1 MSFTTFPL
9 NPALIR
15 AVSGLG
21 YTAPTPIQSIAIGP
35 AAEGR
40 DVLGCAATGSGK
52 TAAFMLPALHRLGQ
66 HRRGVIR
73 ALVLAPTRELAA
85 QIDAQRRALGRHTD
99 LDGTVVVGG
108 VAMGPQEHAL
118 RRGVDVLVATP
129 GRLLDHM
136 RRRTVRLDGVEIV
149 VLDEADRMLDM
160 GFLPDVR
167 RILGALGSRPRQTL
181 LFSATLPSEIVAL
194 AGELLRD
201 PVKIGIERPATPA
214 AGVRHSVYAVRREEK
229 VSLLLDLLR
238 QPGVKN
244 VLAFTRTKHRA
255 DRVARALA
263 REGVAADRIHG
274 DRSQAQRT
282 KALDGFK
289 SGAVRVLVATD
300 IAARGIDVTG
310 LSHVVNFDVPDVAD
324 SYIHRVGRTARAEA
338 IGDAVTF
345 VAPEEEA
352 EFRSIERAV
361 GRPMR
366 RLSRPALAR

>member
-1 MSFTTFPL
+1 M
-9 NPALIR
+9 
-15 AVSGLG
+15 
-21 YTAPTPIQSIAIGP
+21 
-35 AAEGR
+35 
-40 DVLGCAATGSGK
+40 
-52 TAAFMLPALHRLGQ
+52 
-66 HRRGVIR
+66 RRG
-73 ALVLAPTRELAA
+73 
-85 QIDAQRRALGRHTD
+85 
-99 LDGTVVVGG
+99 
-108 VAMGPQEHAL
+108 
-118 RRGVDVLVATP
+118 
-129 GRLLDHM
+129 
-136 RRRTVRLDGVEIV
+136 TVRLHGVEIV

-181 LFSATLPSEIVAL
+181 LFSATLPAEIVAL
-194 AGELLRD
+194 AGELLRN
-201 PVKIGIERPATPA
+201 PVKIGVERPATPA
-214 AGVRHSVYAVRREEK
+214 AGVRHSVYSVRREEK
-229 VSLLLDLLR
+229 LSLLLDLLR
-238 QPGVKN
+238 HPDVKN

-255 DRVARALA
+255 DRVARALT

-338 IGDAVTF
+338 VGDAVTF

-352 EFRSIERAV
+352 DFRSIERAV

-366 RLSRPALAR
+366 RLSRPA